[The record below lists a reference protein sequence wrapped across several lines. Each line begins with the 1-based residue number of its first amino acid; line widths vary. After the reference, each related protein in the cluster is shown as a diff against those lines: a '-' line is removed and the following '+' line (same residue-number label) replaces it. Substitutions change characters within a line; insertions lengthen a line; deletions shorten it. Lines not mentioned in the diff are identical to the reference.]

1 MYCVQGD
8 SGGPLYMAEVEQ
20 TGAKK
25 GQVKQEGGHP
35 WYLMGLV
42 SFGSRECAAGKP
54 AIYTR
59 VESFLPWIR

>member
-1 MYCVQGD
+1 
-8 SGGPLYMAEVEQ
+8 MAEVEQ
-20 TGAKK
+20 TGPKK
-25 GQVKQEGGHP
+25 GKVKQEGGHP
-35 WYLMGLV
+35 WYLVGLV